1 VNSLLFEFLAFLRIE
16 KNLSDNTI
24 SAYENDL
31 KRYIQYLF
39 DQKLEKPDEVTHA
52 VILHFLGAL
61 RELGLSPRSSAR
73 NLTAI
78 RMFHQF
84 LMDEGY
90 ASTNPANQLRFP
102 QLSKTLPDFLT
113 HLEVEKILCQPDLSN
128 DIEVRDKAM
137 LEFLYATGVR
147 VSELLSISLSD
158 LFFQEGFIRV
168 FGKGRRERLVPI
180 GESAI
185 HFTQI
190 YMDNLRGEFAR
201 LCRIDCNHLF
211 VNWRGKPLSR
221 MGFWKILKKHC
232 ARANI
237 TKNVTPHTFRHTFA
251 THLLEGGADLRA
263 VQEMLGHVDISTT
276 QIYTHL
282 DNDFIR
288 EVYRTFHP
296 REKYQH
302 AQRD

>member
-39 DQKLEKPDEVTHA
+39 DQKLEKPDEVAHA